1 MNRRCNMFIIN
12 NAPYNHITLELH
24 EMLTYSIE
32 KDGVDFGTP
41 EEQYFVLQENLLD
54 FLDDHESI

>member
-1 MNRRCNMFIIN
+1 M
-12 NAPYNHITLELH
+12 TLELH

-32 KDGVDFGTP
+32 KDGVDCGTA